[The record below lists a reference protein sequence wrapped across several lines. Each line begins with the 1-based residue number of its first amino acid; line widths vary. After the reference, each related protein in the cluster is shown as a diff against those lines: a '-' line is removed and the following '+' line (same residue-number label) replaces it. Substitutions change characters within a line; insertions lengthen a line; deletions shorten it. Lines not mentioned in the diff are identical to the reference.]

1 MSSGSSPWLA
11 CSVPLLPWRCRR
23 DLRFANIANFLAVGD
38 SAAFPSGY
46 GQGRLAHTSEHEL
59 DPGAGHGGDSLWLA
73 ANGWTVTAVDVSATA
88 LGRMADAV
96 DEAGLTQRVS
106 MQQHDLTVTFPEGQF
121 DLVTATYFQS
131 PVAMDRPAVLRR
143 SADAITPGGLLV
155 VIDHASAPS
164 WSTHGAASFPTA
176 AQTLDEIGL
185 DSRVWHT
192 ELCVTR
198 DREATGHNGKTG
210 TLADNV
216 LVLRK
221 DR

>member
-1 MSSGSSPWLA
+1 MDKAGSHTHRNTSSTPEFWDAHYSGLDLDWGRRPNAALVDVLA
-11 CSVPLLPWRCRR
+11 ELAPEPGRVL
-23 DLRFANIANFLAVGD
+23 DL
-38 SAAFPSGY
+38 
-46 GQGRLAHTSEHEL
+46 
-59 DPGAGHGGDSLWLA
+59 GAGHGGDSLWLA

-106 MQQHDLTVTFPEGQF
+106 MQQHDLTATFPEGQF

-143 SADAITPGGLLV
+143 SADAITPGGRLV

-164 WSTHGAASFPTA
+164 WSTHGTASFPTA

-192 ELCVTR
+192 ELCVRR